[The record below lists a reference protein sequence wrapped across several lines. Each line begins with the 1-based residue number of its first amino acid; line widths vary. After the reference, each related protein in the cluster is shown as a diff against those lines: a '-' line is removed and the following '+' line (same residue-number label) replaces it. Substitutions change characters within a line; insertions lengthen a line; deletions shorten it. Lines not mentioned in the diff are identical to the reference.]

1 MEVGYKRVSIT
12 EQNFDRRELGEV
24 DKIFEEKI
32 SRKNADRAA
41 LNEMLSF
48 VKDGDQV
55 IVYGIDRLARD
66 VRDLET
72 IVTKIKEKVQA
83 SHSSLS
89 S

>member
-1 MEVGYKRVSIT
+1 MKVGYKRVSTT